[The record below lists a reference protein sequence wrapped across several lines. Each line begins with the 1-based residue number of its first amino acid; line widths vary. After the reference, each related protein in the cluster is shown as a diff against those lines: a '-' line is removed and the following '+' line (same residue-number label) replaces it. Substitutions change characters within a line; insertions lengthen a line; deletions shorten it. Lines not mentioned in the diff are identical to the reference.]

1 MSAAIGVDT
10 GLVYEISFTPEIE
23 TKCVVD
29 LEYLDIAEGVICG
42 DSVIIN
48 VKAKDF
54 RITPFPLQPF
64 AINSKS
70 TFNVE
75 ILMSDADGGVVDLS
89 RLKFKI
95 KPTSKESSDVVSQNS
110 NCSNVINNS
119 TVEDFEVV
127 TLSPCEYQIIFTPKL
142 IERHFFE
149 IFLDNTLVNQGEWLV
164 RFF

>member
-1 MSAAIGVDT
+1 
-10 GLVYEISFTPEIE
+10 
-23 TKCVVD
+23 

-42 DSVIIN
+42 DSIIIN

-64 AINSKS
+64 AINAKS

-75 ILMSDADGGVVDLS
+75 ILMSDVDAGVVNLS

-95 KPTSKESSDVVSQNS
+95 KPTSKESSDIVSQNS
-110 NCSNVINNS
+110 KSSNNNNN

-127 TLSPCEYQIIFTPKL
+127 ALSPCEYQIIFTPKL

-149 IFLDNTLVNQGEWLV
+149 IFLDNTLVNQGECDW
-164 RFF
+164 